1 MKNFRNAVAIALI
14 AGILALNT
22 QHSYAGV
29 KEPRGLRNLVKR
41 SLTALGKK
49 DPTTRWE
56 NMSKNAI
63 IVILGLSVLYQSV
76 TVKNEELSTMIEKDV
91 AKVQESSAKVQD
103 SIDKVQELTLE
114 EEEEMQRIIE
124 IMRVESGSEAFA
136 KAYAKAILRRKAEK
150 N

>member
-1 MKNFRNAVAIALI
+1 MKNFRNAVAIVLI
-14 AGILALNT
+14 AGMFAGTATLT
-22 QHSYAGV
+22 YASA
-29 KEPRGLRNLVKR
+29 KEPHGLRNLVKR

-63 IVILGLSVLYQSV
+63 IVILGLGLLYQSV

-91 AKVQESSAKVQD
+91 AKVQESSAKVQE
-103 SIDKVQELTLE
+103 SIDKVQELTL
-114 EEEEMQRIIE
+114 EEEMQRIIE